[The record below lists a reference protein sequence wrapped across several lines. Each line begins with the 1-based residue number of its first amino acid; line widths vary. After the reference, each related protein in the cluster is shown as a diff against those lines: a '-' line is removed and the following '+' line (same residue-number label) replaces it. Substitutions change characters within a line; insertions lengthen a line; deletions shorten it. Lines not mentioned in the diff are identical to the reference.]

1 MRRINVNSNLKLRE
15 GISWSKKGGEGLS
28 VSGPSKQEG
37 FVGNGLL

>member
-1 MRRINVNSNLKLRE
+1 MNVTGKPELRE